1 MGGGGGGGRASYW
14 HWQVTQRRVVPPRIK
29 SLIPAAELPIIFLVG
44 CVDSGPE
51 PSASRHLFVYVFA
64 FLGFVFS
71 PLCWSFFW
79 APFRTS
85 QVCEEQQQHLICH
98 QHRVLFSSFFFSSF
112 FRSSLSYSRCPCG
125 RHLLFCSDFGRH
137 PPTLD

>member
-14 HWQVTQRRVVPPRIK
+14 HWQVIQHRVVPPRIK

-98 QHRVLFSSFFFSSF
+98 QHRVLFSSFFFFVFSQQPLIF
-112 FRSSLSYSRCPCG
+112 QVAVWAPPAV
-125 RHLLFCSDFGRH
+125 LF
-137 PPTLD
+137 